1 MGTTTDSNE
10 GGHFMPITHVYDP
23 VLDLNTSFDPDI
35 FAFLQDS
42 DDIVGGS
49 GCYSNSIVLYPSQLS
64 ISWPSYLP
72 CCRQSKHWKV
82 AEGMTK
88 ELLDA
93 IYKDSG
99 RDNRVLPGELQ
110 DTSLD
115 VRRRKEVEIIA
126 TSVKSTAYMYPNASP
141 VRAGMLSQTML
152 VVFLHDN
159 VVDSSPSRAV
169 SLKGSTITDA
179 IFAPYEPKAGTAQK
193 RCEALWSFLTA
204 IIEEDPN
211 LGKRLVSSVLT
222 WLSHTKG
229 YRSIAPTVFESL
241 RSYLDFRSEDIA
253 LEFLLAQTLF
263 ANNIHLSETEIQV
276 FSKLMRIYVTHVSLT
291 NDLYSFQKE
300 NEEYERTG
308 ALLINAVDVIRKEYQ
323 VSPVTAK
330 QLARGFILDT
340 ECEFSVEFKR
350 LILSGLLNDGQIRFA
365 KALAECLAGE
375 IFYSITSGRYGGGK
389 AARVISA

>member
-1 MGTTTDSNE
+1 M
-10 GGHFMPITHVYDP
+10 IAV
-23 VLDLNTSFDPDI
+23 
-35 FAFLQDS
+35 
-42 DDIVGGS
+42 
-49 GCYSNSIVLYPSQLS
+49 SIQ
-64 ISWPSYLP
+64 
-72 CCRQSKHWKV
+72 
-82 AEGMTK
+82 
-88 ELLDA
+88 
-93 IYKDSG
+93 
-99 RDNRVLPGELQ
+99 
-110 DTSLD
+110 
-115 VRRRKEVEIIA
+115 
-126 TSVKSTAYMYPNASP
+126 
-141 VRAGMLSQTML
+141 
-152 VVFLHDN
+152 
-159 VVDSSPSRAV
+159 V

-222 WLSHTKG
+222 WINHTKG

-253 LEFLLAQTLF
+253 LEYVTQSSHIENRKLQLTSTRFLLAQTLF

-365 KALAECLAGE
+365 RALAECLAGQ
-375 IFYSITSGRYGGGK
+375 ILYSITSGRYGGGK